1 MKVSRKILAVVF
13 GIVVAVV
20 LIIAI
25 EALGHAVY
33 PVPDGL
39 DLTDPEALQAYVMDA
54 PVAALLFVLG
64 AWLVAT
70 LVGGLLA
77 CFIAKESPLVYSAI
91 IGGLVLLGT
100 IINLMSIPHPTW
112 FSITAI
118 SAIIATIFVTSRLG
132 SSFVTALDAD

>member
-1 MKVSRKILAVVF
+1 MAVVF
-13 GIVVAVV
+13 GIVVTVD

-33 PVPDGL
+33 PMPDGL
-39 DLTDPEALQAYVMDA
+39 DLTDREVLKASVMDA
-54 PVAALLFVLG
+54 PIAALLLVLG

-91 IGGLVLLGT
+91 IGGLVLMGT
-100 IINLMSIPHPTW
+100 VINLSSIPHPLW
-112 FSITAI
+112 FSIT
-118 SAIIATIFVTSRLG
+118 SVLAIIATIFVTSRLG
-132 SSFVTALDAD
+132 SSFVAALDAD

>member
-1 MKVSRKILAVVF
+1 MAVVF
-13 GIVVAVV
+13 GIVVAAV

-54 PVAALLFVLG
+54 PIAALLFVLG

-70 LVGGLLA
+70 LGGGLLA

-132 SSFVTALDAD
+132 LSFVAAPEAD

>member
-1 MKVSRKILAVVF
+1 MAVVF

-39 DLTDPEALQAYVMDA
+39 DLTEPEALQAYVMDA
-54 PVAALLFVLG
+54 PIAALLFVLG

-91 IGGLVLLGT
+91 IGSLVLMGT
-100 IINLMSIPHPTW
+100 VINLISIPHPLW
-112 FSITAI
+112 FSIT
-118 SAIIATIFVTSRLG
+118 SVLAIIATIFVTSRLG
-132 SSFVTALDAD
+132 SSFITALDAD

>member
-1 MKVSRKILAVVF
+1 MIRKILAVVF

-33 PVPDGL
+33 PMPDGL
-39 DLTDPEALQAYVMDA
+39 DFTNPEALKAYVMHA
-54 PVAALLFVLG
+54 PIAALLLVLG

-91 IGGLVLLGT
+91 IGGLVLMGT
-100 IINLMSIPHPTW
+100 IINLISIPHPLW
-112 FSITAI
+112 FSIT
-118 SAIIATIFVTSRLG
+118 SVLAIIATIFVTSRLG

>member
-1 MKVSRKILAVVF
+1 MIRKILAVVL

-25 EALGHAVY
+25 EALGHTVY
-33 PVPDGL
+33 PMPDGL
-39 DLTDPEALQAYVMDA
+39 DLTNPEVLKAYVMDA
-54 PVAALLFVLG
+54 PIAALLLVLG
-64 AWLVAT
+64 AWLVAA

-91 IGGLVLLGT
+91 IGGLVLIGT
-100 IINLMSIPHPTW
+100 VINFISIPHPLW
-112 FSITAI
+112 FSIT
-118 SAIIATIFVTSRLG
+118 SVLAIIATIFVTSRLG

>member
-39 DLTDPEALQAYVMDA
+39 DLTDPKALQAYVMDA

-100 IINLMSIPHPTW
+100 IINLMSIPPPTW

-132 SSFVTALDAD
+132 SSFVAASEAD